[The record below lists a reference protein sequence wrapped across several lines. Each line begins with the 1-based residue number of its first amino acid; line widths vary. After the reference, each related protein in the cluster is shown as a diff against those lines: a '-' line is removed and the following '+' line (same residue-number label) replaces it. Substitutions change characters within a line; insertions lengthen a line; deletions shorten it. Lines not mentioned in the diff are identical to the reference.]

1 MKYFPILILFYLLP
15 GCSDRMEPYG
25 GKRAAV
31 FFWSTDTD
39 PLHYPIEILYD
50 GKVLGMISAKA
61 PNTINCAM
69 AYDSGY
75 IKAVTPNWLLR
86 TYLPYGDYSFTAN
99 LSGSTSNISWSQTS
113 IDIDYGQCFYIT
125 P

>member
-1 MKYFPILILFYLLP
+1 
-15 GCSDRMEPYG
+15 
-25 GKRAAV
+25 
-31 FFWSTDTD
+31 
-39 PLHYPIEILYD
+39 
-50 GKVLGMISAKA
+50 
-61 PNTINCAM
+61 M